1 MKAFAHPRLA
11 IAGGFLIV
19 VLETVRRWGAWPFL
33 PFLLDDYIAGAF
45 LVYGGVRSLR
55 DRRQGQRFQA
65 AAWGFASGM
74 AYMSF
79 FGHLAAVLNSRT
91 GTPPARVPEVIVTA
105 VIGVLFVIAVV
116 ALVETL
122 RSPETGVRHEAR

>member
-55 DRRQGQRFQA
+55 DRRRGQRFLA

-79 FGHLAAVLNSRT
+79 FGHLAAVLNRAT
-91 GTPPARVPEVIVTA
+91 AAPPARVPEATVTA
-105 VIGVLFVIAVV
+105 VIGVLFVIAVL
-116 ALVETL
+116 ALVATL
-122 RSPETGVRHEAR
+122 RPLDTSALET